1 MLPAVWPWA
10 ASAQSE
16 RSNCVLVPS
25 ETPGPF
31 PLDLTENTFFF
42 RQDIREDRA
51 GVPLRQ
57 KIRIV
62 GADNCDPMP
71 NVRVNI
77 WHCDRDGDYSG
88 YAAMGSE
95 GQNYCRGYQMTD
107 ANGECEFLT
116 IFPGWYP
123 GRTTH
128 VHFQVHVSLANG
140 RLGLAQNILRFRGV
154 EGSFYNKVAIAYRS
168 VARTCLAIVQN
179 MVCMQ

>member
-1 MLPAVWPWA
+1 MLVRRRP
-10 ASAQSE
+10 
-16 RSNCVLVPS
+16 RS
-25 ETPGPF
+25 F

-95 GQNYCRGYQMTD
+95 GRPTAGAT
-107 ANGECEFLT
+107 
-116 IFPGWYP
+116 
-123 GRTTH
+123 
-128 VHFQVHVSLANG
+128 
-140 RLGLAQNILRFRGV
+140 
-154 EGSFYNKVAIAYRS
+154 K
-168 VARTCLAIVQN
+168 
-179 MVCMQ
+179 